1 MPKKSNA
8 QDHIL
13 SFIVAFQKEHGFSP
27 TIREIADGIGYASV
41 GCVHRHIQCLR
52 ENGLLREMNNPTPRA
67 LVVNRVITSG
77 LSPDQYQGDAIHIC
91 LKTDTGVSII
101 LNCTPQYDRLSFDG
115 FFCIIGKQNRTG
127 NIIACQKLSEK
138 DYESLTERVS

>member
-1 MPKKSNA
+1 MPKKSNVRD
-8 QDHIL
+8 QIL

-52 ENGLLREMNNPTPRA
+52 ENGLLRETNNPTPRA
-67 LVVNRVITSG
+67 LVVNRGITSDRAPG
-77 LSPDQYQGDAIHIC
+77 QYQGDAIHIC
-91 LKTDTGVSII
+91 LKTDTGESII
-101 LNCTPQYDRLSFDG
+101 LNCTPQFDRLSFDG
-115 FFCIIGKQNRTG
+115 FFCITGKQNHTG

-138 DYESLTERVS
+138 DYETLTERVS